1 MPAWFLGLPVWI
13 QCNIRT
19 RKFVCFSLSLSL
31 FLFLFDAFYFRS
43 IFPGKIVS
51 RWRIAIIYFSKHVAP
66 VKYKSSAIR
75 RAKII
80 PLSMFYNRG
89 NEIYKVDFKF
99 EYFSRLEGTVT
110 FFFFYFLLCGQLN
123 GSKRIE
129 LIETAWEKR
138 MIAVHVLQK
147 KKKEKKPCVVSSCS
161 RKYL

>member
-1 MPAWFLGLPVWI
+1 
-13 QCNIRT
+13 
-19 RKFVCFSLSLSL
+19 
-31 FLFLFDAFYFRS
+31 
-43 IFPGKIVS
+43 
-51 RWRIAIIYFSKHVAP
+51 
-66 VKYKSSAIR
+66 
-75 RAKII
+75 
-80 PLSMFYNRG
+80 MFYNRG

-147 KKKEKKPCVVSSCS
+147 KKKKKNRASYLPVRVNIYSWRLQLQS
-161 RKYL
+161 RNDRDAKCIGSVDIK